1 MAQEMLDQANFSMIQ
16 SQSRMEQEQKDMET
30 LLSIFTE
37 NIVDDQQ
44 DQNVSQGNNVVPKT
58 KIKQR
63 KHYSNT
69 KVKARNLLTNVSY
82 RRFKQSDLNK
92 TSFIIDML
100 SFLVQNF
107 NPINLERK
115 LDVYK
120 EHDMIKYLWEDCIPH
135 DFVRY
140 MYKQE
145 NYAVI
150 SKPNLTYQKANNIVK
165 NYLLEESN
173 RINILKYKIE
183 EKFPLIHY
191 IYSLLFSKIYSR
203 TNNFVIQNKNI
214 IFKLGKIEKLLAQLV
229 LSC

>member
-1 MAQEMLDQANFSMIQ
+1 MQTFCIEDSNNL
-16 SQSRMEQEQKDMET
+16 
-30 LLSIFTE
+30 IF
-37 NIVDDQQ
+37 I
-44 DQNVSQGNNVVPKT
+44 
-58 KIKQR
+58 
-63 KHYSNT
+63 
-69 KVKARNLLTNVSY
+69 
-82 RRFKQSDLNK
+82 
-92 TSFIIDML
+92 
-100 SFLVQNF
+100 
-107 NPINLERK
+107 RK
-115 LDVYK
+115 LDVDK
-120 EHDMIKYLWEDCIPH
+120 ERDMTKFLWDDCIPH
-135 DFVRY
+135 NFVRY